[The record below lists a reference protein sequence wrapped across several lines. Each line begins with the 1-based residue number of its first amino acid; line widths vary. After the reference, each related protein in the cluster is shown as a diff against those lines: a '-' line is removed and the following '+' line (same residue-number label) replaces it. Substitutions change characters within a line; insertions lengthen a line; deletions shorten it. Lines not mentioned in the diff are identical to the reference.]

1 MEAGV
6 RAEVL
11 RSGSIEIRPAEFL
24 ALAGG
29 RPLSLTARELDLLTA
44 LVLRQGRIV
53 SREELY
59 AAVWDEPYRK
69 SDRSVDVYVGK
80 LRHKL
85 DEAMPGVRFVHTH
98 FGFGY
103 RLEQE
108 AQPLSAAGGES
119 PEQRFPSGTGGSP
132 PAPPPP
138 PSQRF
143 HIRETSS

>member
-1 MEAGV
+1 METAM
-6 RAEVL
+6 RDQVL

-29 RPLSLTARELDLLTA
+29 RPLNLTARELDLLTA
-44 LVLRQGRIV
+44 LVLRHGRIV

-59 AAVWDEPYRK
+59 GEVWDEPYRK
-69 SDRSVDVYVGK
+69 SDRSVDVYVAK
-80 LRHKL
+80 LRQKL
-85 DEAMPGVRFVHTH
+85 DAALPGVRFIHTH

-108 AQPLSAAGGES
+108 HQRLSEGGRES
-119 PEQRFPSGTGGSP
+119 PAERFPSEAGDSRP
-132 PAPPPP
+132 PSLAP

-143 HIRETSS
+143 HIRETSP

>member
-1 MEAGV
+1 MEAAI
-6 RAEVL
+6 RTQVL
-11 RSGSIEIRPAEFL
+11 RAWSIEIHRDEFL

-29 RPLSLTARELDLLTA
+29 RPLNLTARELDLLTA

-69 SDRSVDVYVGK
+69 SDRSVDVYVAK
-80 LRHKL
+80 LRQKL
-85 DEAMPGVRFVHTH
+85 DQALPNTRLIHTH

-108 AQPLSAAGGES
+108 
-119 PEQRFPSGTGGSP
+119 
-132 PAPPPP
+132 PAEA
-138 PSQRF
+138 SLHRF
-143 HIRETSS
+143 HIPETSP

>member
-1 MEAGV
+1 MQQQ
-6 RAEVL
+6 VL

-29 RPLSLTARELDLLTA
+29 RPLNLTARELDLLTA
-44 LVLRQGRIV
+44 LVARQGRIV

-59 AAVWDEPYRK
+59 ETVWDEPYRK

-80 LRHKL
+80 LRQKL
-85 DEAMPGVRFVHTH
+85 DHVLPGVRLIHTH

-108 AQPLSAAGGES
+108 RKPQPEASLH
-119 PEQRFPSGTGGSP
+119 P
-132 PAPPPP
+132 
-138 PSQRF
+138 F
-143 HIRETSS
+143 HIPETSP